1 MLLFMEQTQT
11 QWIVFQVGSR
21 EHYAIPRMLHKNNEL
36 LFFVTDIWIKP
47 QSWFAR
53 LLSFF
58 KIPFSSRY
66 HPQLSDAKVIHF
78 SAFFLLFDLL
88 SKILIFKPL
97 QTKRDRIVSIF
108 FAGCLF
114 FMPKRSIVIFSYNYV
129 AYHIFRLAQRYNIS
143 CILGQID
150 AGPLAGE
157 INRKLFEECFSG
169 TVKPNKDLYLKYG
182 KKWRKECDYA
192 RYIVVN
198 SDWSKKMLISAGIDE
213 EKLRIIPLAY
223 EPPVESVH
231 FNRDFPTIFSEQ
243 RPLRVLFM
251 GSLKLLKGIY
261 PLLQAIRELR
271 DHPVEFYLVGGI
283 QIPQYLI
290 SDLPAKCHIINR
302 VPKEKTILYYK
313 LCDVMI
319 LPTYSDGFAITQL
332 EAQAW
337 KLPII
342 ASLNCA
348 RIVEHNKNGI
358 LLKEITAKDIKTA
371 ILELIDY
378 PDKLKFFSENAIDLH
393 QFSLDSIYRLYKLLI
408 DSK

>member
-1 MLLFMEQTQT
+1 MKQPQK

-36 LFFVTDIWIKP
+36 QFFITDIWIKP
-47 QSWFAR
+47 NSILAKI
-53 LLSFF
+53 LSFF

-66 HPQLSDAKVIHF
+66 HADLHNAKVIHF
-78 SAFFLLFDLL
+78 SYLFLIYDSLYKVLFIRPLL
-88 SKILIFKPL
+88 GN
-97 QTKRDRIVSIF
+97 RDRLASVL
-108 FAGCLF
+108 FATCVYFLR
-114 FMPKRSIVIFSYNYV
+114 KHTKIIFSYNYV
-129 AYHIFRLAQRYNIS
+129 AYNIFRIARRYSIP

-150 AGPLAGE
+150 AGPKAGE
-157 INRKLFEECFSG
+157 INRKLFQECFSEAI
-169 TVKPNKDLYLKYG
+169 KPNKDLYLCYG

-198 SDWSKKMLISAGIDE
+198 SEWSKKMLISAGIDE

-223 EPPVESVH
+223 EPPVESNH
-231 FNRDFPTIFSEQ
+231 FTRDFSAIFSEQ

-251 GSLKLLKGIY
+251 GSLKLLKGIN
-261 PLLQAIRELR
+261 PLLQAIRELSK
-271 DHPVEFYLVGGI
+271 HPVEFFLVGGI

-290 SDLPAKCHIINR
+290 SDLPSNCHIINR
-302 VPKEKTILYYK
+302 VPKEKTVWYYK
-313 LCDVMI
+313 QCDVMI

-358 LLKEITAKDIKTA
+358 LLKDITVKEIKEA
-371 ILELIDY
+371 ILELIEH
-378 PDKLKFFSENAIDLH
+378 PDKLKYFSENAVDMQ
-393 QFSLDSIYRLYKLLI
+393 QFSLDNIYKQYKLLI
-408 DSK
+408 GSM